1 MMRLLRISIAPVLSL
16 SVLALV
22 SAQEVPAT
30 APANSPV
37 VRDGHYVLQVGDEL
51 AIRVYPQSDLNEV
64 VRVRPDGR
72 ISTVL
77 IDDMEAAGR
86 TSKEVDDLI
95 TGRYAK
101 LFKDP
106 SVTIIVR
113 EFANVK
119 VYVGGEVGQPGTI
132 PLVGEMTVVGAVF
145 QAGGFR
151 START
156 DNVVLVRN
164 DSGKA
169 VARRLNVARILSRG
183 EGDVKLQPFDVVYV
197 PLSRI
202 AAVDRFVDQYVRQ
215 LIPVSLNAG
224 FSYIL
229 GDRVLIR

>member
-1 MMRLLRISIAPVLSL
+1 MMRVPLLSIALVLSL
-16 SVLALV
+16 GALPPM
-22 SAQEVPAT
+22 SAQQAPVPG
-30 APANSPV
+30 PANSPV

-77 IDDMEAAGR
+77 IDDMEVAGR
-86 TSKEVDDLI
+86 TSREVDDLI
-95 TGRYAK
+95 TARYSK

-132 PLVGEMTVVGAVF
+132 PLIGEMTVVGAVF

-164 DSGKA
+164 ESGTA
-169 VARRLNVARILSRG
+169 VARRLNVERALARG
-183 EGDVKLQPFDVVYV
+183 EGDVKLQPFDIVYV

>member
-1 MMRLLRISIAPVLSL
+1 MSRIAAAL
-16 SVLALV
+16 VLALLSITPGRAQQ
-22 SAQEVPAT
+22 SAQPPT
-30 APANSPV
+30 ASGPLV
-37 VRDGHYVLQVGDEL
+37 KDGYYVLQVGDEV
-51 AIRVYPQSDLNEV
+51 AIRVFPQEELNEV

-72 ISTVL
+72 ISAVL
-77 IDDMEAAGR
+77 LDDMEIAGLTTR
-86 TSKEVDDLI
+86 EVDERL
-95 TGRYAK
+95 TAHYGR

-106 SVTIIVR
+106 SVSVIVR

-132 PLVGEMTVVGAVF
+132 PLVGNLTVVGAVF

-151 START
+151 STAKT
-156 DNVVLVRN
+156 DSVVLLRN
-164 DSGKA
+164 NGGTP
-169 VARRLNVARILSRG
+169 VAQRLNVEQILSRG
-183 EGDVKLQPFDVVYV
+183 TGDLKLQPFDVIYV

-202 AAVDRFVDQYVRQ
+202 AAVDRFVDQYIRQ

>member
-1 MMRLLRISIAPVLSL
+1 MVRSLRIPIALLLSMSVMSLVRAQEAPVT
-16 SVLALV
+16 
-22 SAQEVPAT
+22 P
-30 APANSPV
+30 PANSPV
-37 VRDGHYVLQVGDEL
+37 VRDGHYVLQVGDEV
-51 AIRVYPQSDLNEV
+51 AIRVYPQADLNEV

-77 IDDMEAAGR
+77 IDDVDVAGR
-86 TSKEVDDLI
+86 TARELDDLI
-95 TGRYAK
+95 TAEYVK
-101 LFKDP
+101 LFKNP

-145 QAGGFR
+145 QSGGFR

-164 DSGKA
+164 ESGKA
-169 VARRLNVARILSRG
+169 VARRLNVERILSRG

>member
-1 MMRLLRISIAPVLSL
+1 MVRAPRIPIVLLLSVSVLSL
-16 SVLALV
+16 VR
-22 SAQEVPAT
+22 AQEPPAT
-30 APANSPV
+30 APGSSPV

-51 AIRVYPQSDLNEV
+51 AIRVYPQGDLSEV

-77 IDDMEAAGR
+77 IDDVEAAGR
-86 TSKEVDDLI
+86 TSKELDDLI
-95 TGRYAK
+95 TAEYTK
-101 LFKDP
+101 LFKSP
-106 SVTIIVR
+106 SVTVIVR

-132 PLVGEMTVVGAVF
+132 PLLGEMTVVGAVF

-164 DSGKA
+164 ESGNA
-169 VARRLNVARILSRG
+169 VARRLNVKRILSRG
-183 EGDVKLQPFDVVYV
+183 AGDVKLQPFDVVYV